1 MFSAEASKYIGRVG
15 ALAIALG
22 IGGAVATP
30 PWLASA
36 DETGSSSAA
45 NPRGRDNTASTHRAS
60 RVRSVPATGVRR
72 APVADNLP
80 AAVEVQR
87 NSNQQPSGSVPSTVP
102 GVSVARVDI
111 PSTSRA
117 VPKPAVAYTAPGTP
131 AAEAPGPLAPAATAS
146 AASTAP
152 VAQAAPVRVVAQ
164 PAAAVAATGQLSVP
178 SPSPSGKSTSAP
190 TGPLD
195 FFTAALSLVSREIN
209 RLIFNQTPTAK
220 PVLTSQT
227 NPVITGSVVAFDPN
241 GDQLA
246 YAVIQAPAQGSVV
259 VDADGNFTYTANP
272 DLAAAGG
279 ADTFVFQVR
288 DTGFHLNFWTPTT
301 ISVPMTLNVLVPQA
315 DRQVSAARTAS
326 PAAAATTTPGT
337 GSVTYSV
344 GDNWGAGF
352 IGNMAVTAG
361 PSGLKGWTVSFTTPA
376 QITNLW
382 NGVISSHVGDAYVVT
397 NAPWNGQLAAGQSA
411 AIGFQASTGS
421 TGTAVTG
428 LQLNGVAV
436 VAPTTPPGISVAG
449 VTAAEPSGTG
459 TAQAAFAVTLSKAS
473 TTPVSIRYAT
483 ANGTATAGVDYT
495 ATAGTLTFAPGVT
508 SQQINVPILADT
520 AVEAGE
526 AFTVTLSNP
535 TGATITGATATGTIT
550 NTPPAVTPTAPTV
563 SVANVTVAE
572 PTTGTAQAAFTVT
585 LSKASTTPVTIRYA
599 TANGTATAGADYTAT
614 TGTLTFAPGVTAQQ
628 INVPILADTAV
639 EAGEAFT
646 VTLSNPTGAT
656 ITGATATAT
665 ITNTAVT
672 PSTGTGTTYSI
683 TATGPDIV
691 GFNPAKDKLDLG
703 DVSVHNF
710 IVVDTPEGVGF
721 RSPWT
726 GETAVLQGVSLG
738 QLTVDNF
745 APIIND
751 HLRQDLSGALAW
763 EHGIT
768 AAPNT
773 VYVRSHEV
781 GQVDTAAFNP
791 ATDVVDF
798 RYYGTREQIYLT
810 DSPDGVILGNAGTG
824 QALILKGV
832 TKSQLTQTNFVFH
845 FAQAREDSLYKQLG
859 FASIT
864 DAQIKPQG
872 VPIAGTTVWPTAAG
886 NGTPPTGQ
894 TGTTTV
900 IAWKNGTDTPLTFDP
915 SKDKLDFGWFKAPE
929 FDVTDTS
936 GSTKITIVGNNQTYT
951 LTGVTLGQL
960 QTGNIIALDSGA
972 RTKWQNLIFTATP
985 TTPLPSLS
993 VADRSAAEGN
1003 TGTSNMNFTV
1013 LLSKAATKAVT
1024 VGYTTSTDT
1033 ATAGDFTP
1041 TVGTLTFAP
1050 GETSKIVSVAI
1061 SGDTMY
1067 ELNEQFT
1074 LNLSNASNATI
1085 ADATAIGIITNDDI
1099 NPSPAT
1105 PPKVS
1110 IADLAVTEG
1119 NGEHSHLMFT
1129 ATLDK
1134 ASATPVSVAYATS
1147 NGTAT
1152 AGVDYTAEAGT
1163 ITFAAG
1169 VTTQTVHVGIIGDTA
1184 IEPNETFTVTL
1195 SAPSGLTIAR
1205 GTAVGTITNDDVAV
1219 VVTPPTVSVAD
1230 ASVSEGNSGSRSLA
1244 FTATLSKSSAT
1255 TVTVNYVTSN
1265 GTATAGQDYTAGSGT
1280 ITFAPGVV
1288 SQTVNVAVIGD
1299 TAVEP
1304 IETFTV
1310 TLSSPS
1316 GATLARAA
1324 AIGTI
1329 LTDDITSPVGGT
1341 TAQWGN
1347 AFFAPYVDMAGWPVP
1362 DLVAMSKATGASLF
1376 TLGFLQ
1382 ADANGNP
1389 AWGSYTVLEPT
1400 STNDQAVAINTSIA
1414 ALRAAGGDVM
1424 ISFGGVAG
1432 TSLAQSY
1439 AARGLSAQA
1448 LANAYAGVI
1457 DTYGVTHLDFDI
1469 EGAAIGDAAS
1479 IALNSSALKLLQQSR
1494 PTVQIWYTLPVLPQG
1509 LTTDG
1514 INVVQSA
1521 LTAGVKLAGVNVM
1534 AMDYGEGPAPTTGPN
1549 AQTMG
1554 TYAIQ
1559 SAQSTYTQLSS
1570 LYTKNGQTFGWNQI
1584 GVTPMIGV
1592 NDITSEVFTVADA
1605 QALNAFA
1612 VAKGL
1617 GMIGYWSVE
1626 RDYPGTLGQPTHN
1639 ASGVSSPAGSFSNA
1653 WNKYGTI
1660 NIVNNG
1666 GGTITPPTVTPGL
1679 SISDA
1684 SATEPGSGGM
1694 APGFLRTSGN
1704 QIIDSQGKTVQIS
1717 GVNWFGMES
1726 TTQAPHGLWTRSYK
1740 EMINEMAGL
1749 GFNTIRL
1756 PYSSELLHTTA
1767 APNGIDFSK
1776 NADLQGLS
1784 GVQVMD
1790 AIIAYA
1796 GQQGMRVIL
1805 DHHRS
1810 GAGAGTSDNG
1820 LWYDST
1826 YTEDAWVA
1834 DWVTLA
1840 NRYKTNSTV
1849 IGFDLHNEPHS
1860 GVWGGGGA
1868 TDWARAAERAGNAA
1882 LAVNPNLLMFV
1893 EGVESYQGQN
1903 YWWGGNLMGVK
1914 DRPIVFNVAN
1924 RLVYSPHDYP
1934 NSVFPQTWFQTADFG
1949 AGLPAVFRKAWGY
1962 IYEQNIAP
1970 VYIGEFGTKL
1980 VDPKDAIWLEA
1991 ITSYIS
1997 GDLDN
2002 NGTRDIATGNQGI
2015 NWTFWSWNPNSGDTG
2030 GILADDWKTVNQ
2042 NKMAYLT
2049 PVQFSTAGGSSLA
2062 AFTVSLNSASTSAVT
2077 VGFSTSNGTATAG
2090 SDYIAT
2096 SGTLTFA
2103 PGETSKTIA
2112 IIVNGDATAEAK
2124 ETFTVTLSNPS
2135 GATLVDGSGAG
2146 SITDRATTPAPP
2158 VTPVT
2163 PVTPVALPKVS
2174 IADLA
2179 VVEGNGEH
2187 AHFMFVA
2194 TLDSASATPVSV
2206 GYATANGT
2214 ATAGVDYTA
2223 ETGTITFAPGVTT
2236 QSFHVG
2242 IIGDTA
2248 VEPVETLTV
2257 TLSNPTGA
2265 TIARA
2270 TAIGSILNDDLAA
2283 VTPTPPT
2290 TGANYV
2296 DIMTFGMFHGSS
2308 HTGMDALEGGRTAI
2322 TTEAVVAYNDLRRF
2336 AGLAPTTIDD
2346 VGRWAFANSMTN
2358 NAEAWGTDVQGVGL
2372 YYAMQGAKV
2381 GWIADGKYTPQ
2392 VVADIER
2399 AARLGSAADVMAMVA
2414 QYGHVGYAKY
2424 LIDNGYQTAFINTLK
2439 MEPHYGG
2446 WMHDR
2451 ANGRLIIDGAATA
2464 HDVNHLTILSH
2475 DQTQPFMND
2484 TWDYPQWPALNVPN
2498 KKVIE
2503 YFQSMVALGDPRG
2516 TNLTAL
2522 DSPTT
2527 AAVMV

>member
-1 MFSAEASKYIGRVG
+1 M
-15 ALAIALG
+15 
-22 IGGAVATP
+22 
-30 PWLASA
+30 
-36 DETGSSSAA
+36 
-45 NPRGRDNTASTHRAS
+45 
-60 RVRSVPATGVRR
+60 
-72 APVADNLP
+72 
-80 AAVEVQR
+80 
-87 NSNQQPSGSVPSTVP
+87 PS
-102 GVSVARVDI
+102 
-111 PSTSRA
+111 
-117 VPKPAVAYTAPGTP
+117 
-131 AAEAPGPLAPAATAS
+131 
-146 AASTAP
+146 
-152 VAQAAPVRVVAQ
+152 RVVAR

-178 SPSPSGKSTSAP
+178 NPSPSGKSTSAP

-195 FFTAALSLVSREIN
+195 FLTATLSLVSREIN

-227 NPVITGSVVAFDPN
+227 NPVITGSIAGFDPN
-241 GDQLA
+241 GDALA
-246 YAVIQAPAQGSVV
+246 YTVTQAPAGGSVV
-259 VDADGNFTYTANP
+259 VDSAGNFTYTADP
-272 DLAAAGG
+272 ALAASGG

-301 ISVPMTLNVLVPQA
+301 ISVPMTVNVLTT
-315 DRQVSAARTAS
+315 DRKVVAARTAS
-326 PAAAATTTPGT
+326 AAVAAASPAGS

-352 IGNMAVTAG
+352 VGNMAVAAG
-361 PSGLKGWTVSFTTPA
+361 QSGLKGWTVSFTTPA

-411 AIGFQASTGS
+411 AFGFQATTGS

-428 LQLNGVAV
+428 LQLNGVPV
-436 VAPTTPPGISVAG
+436 GTPTVTPPGVSVAG

-473 TTPVSIRYAT
+473 TTPVTIGYAT
-483 ANGTATAGVDYT
+483 SNGTATAGTDYT
-495 ATAGTLTFAPGVT
+495 ATTGTLTFAPGVT
-508 SQQINVPILADT
+508 SQKINVPILADT

-526 AFTVTLSNP
+526 TFTVTLSNP

-550 NTPPAVTPTAPTV
+550 NTPVTPT
-563 SVANVTVAE
+563 
-572 PTTGTAQAAFTVT
+572 
-585 LSKASTTPVTIRYA
+585 
-599 TANGTATAGADYTAT
+599 
-614 TGTLTFAPGVTAQQ
+614 
-628 INVPILADTAV
+628 
-639 EAGEAFT
+639 
-646 VTLSNPTGAT
+646 
-656 ITGATATAT
+656 
-665 ITNTAVT
+665 TN
-672 PSTGTGTTYSI
+672 TGTTYNI

-710 IVVDTPEGVGF
+710 IVVDTPDGVGF

-781 GQVDTAAFNP
+781 GQVDTVAFNP

-798 RYYGTREQIYLT
+798 RYYGTREQIYMS
-810 DSPDGVILGNAGTG
+810 DSPDGVIIGNAGTG

-832 TKSQLTQTNFVFH
+832 TKSQLTATNFVFH
-845 FAQAREDSLYKQLG
+845 FAQVREDSLYKQLG
-859 FASIT
+859 FASMPDT
-864 DAQIKPQG
+864 QIKPQG
-872 VPIAGTTVWPTAAG
+872 VPIAGTTAWPTAAG
-886 NGTPPTGQ
+886 NGTPPAGQ

-900 IAWKNGTDTPLTFDP
+900 IAWKYGTDTPLTFDP

-951 LTGVTLGQL
+951 LTGVSLGQL

-985 TTPLPSLS
+985 ATPLPTLS
-993 VADRSAAEGN
+993 VGDRSIAEGN
-1003 TGTSNMNFTV
+1003 TGASAMNFTV
-1013 LLSKAATKAVT
+1013 LLSKAAANV
-1024 VGYTTSTDT
+1024 VSVSYATSNDT

-1050 GETSKIVSVAI
+1050 GETNKIVSVAI
-1061 SGDTMY
+1061 TGDTMY

-1085 ADATAIGIITNDDI
+1085 ADATAIGTITNDDI
-1099 NPSPAT
+1099 DPAPGT

-1119 NGEHSHLMFT
+1119 NGEHAHFMFV

-1152 AGVDYTAEAGT
+1152 AGVDYTADAGT
-1163 ITFAAG
+1163 ITFAPG
-1169 VTTQTVHVGIIGDTA
+1169 VTTQTLHVGIIGDT
-1184 IEPNETFTVTL
+1184 IVEPNETFTVTL

-1230 ASVSEGNSGSRSLA
+1230 ASVSEGNSGTSNLA
-1244 FTATLSKSSAT
+1244 FTATLSKAST
-1255 TVTVNYVTSN
+1255 TAVTVNYATSN
-1265 GTATAGQDYTAGSGT
+1265 GTATAGQDFTAGSGT

-1288 SQTVNVAVIGD
+1288 AQTVTVAVIGD
-1299 TAVEP
+1299 TTVEP

-1329 LTDDITSPVGGT
+1329 LTDDIASPVGGT
-1341 TAQWGN
+1341 TAKWGN

-1362 DLVAMSKATGASLF
+1362 DLLAMSKATGASLF

-1382 ADANGNP
+1382 ADSNGNP

-1400 STNDQAVAINTSIA
+1400 STDAQAVAINKSIA

-1514 INVVQSA
+1514 INAVQSA

-1534 AMDYGEGPAPTTGPN
+1534 AMDYGEGPAPTTGTG

-1570 LYTKNGQTFGWNQI
+1570 LYTKNGQTFSWNQI

-1605 QALNAFA
+1605 QALNTFA
-1612 VAKGL
+1612 VSKGL

-1653 WNKYGTI
+1653 FNKYGTI

-1666 GGTITPPTVTPGL
+1666 GGTVTPTVTPGL

-1684 SATEPGSGGM
+1684 AATEPGSGGM
-1694 APGFLRTSGN
+1694 APGFLHTAGN
-1704 QIIDSQGKTVQIS
+1704 QIVDSQGKTVAIS

-1726 TTQAPHGLWTRSYK
+1726 TTQAPHGLWSRGYK
-1740 EMINEMAGL
+1740 DMINQMVSL

-1784 GVQVMD
+1784 GLQVMD
-1790 AIIAYA
+1790 TIIAYA

-1860 GVWGGGGA
+1860 GTWGGGGA

-1934 NSVFPQTWFQTADFG
+1934 NSVFPQTWFQSADFG

-1980 VDPKDAIWLEA
+1980 SDPKDAIWLEA

-2002 NGTRDIATGNQGI
+2002 NGTKDIPAGNQDI
-2015 NWTFWSWNPNSGDTG
+2015 SWTFWSWNPNSGDTG
-2030 GILADDWKTVNQ
+2030 GILADDWTTVNQ

-2049 PVQFSTAGGSSLA
+2049 PIEFTAAGGSSLA
-2062 AFTVSLNSASTSAVT
+2062 VFSVTLSSASTSAVS
-2077 VGFSTSNGTATAG
+2077 VGYATSNGTATAG
-2090 SDYIAT
+2090 SDYNA
-2096 SGTLTFA
+2096 SAGTIVFL
-2103 PGETSKTIA
+2103 PGETIKTVA
-2112 IIVNGDATAEAK
+2112 IIINGDATAEAK

-2146 SITDRATTPAPP
+2146 SITDR
-2158 VTPVT
+2158 VLV
-2163 PVTPVALPKVS
+2163 
-2174 IADLA
+2174 
-2179 VVEGNGEH
+2179 
-2187 AHFMFVA
+2187 
-2194 TLDSASATPVSV
+2194 
-2206 GYATANGT
+2206 
-2214 ATAGVDYTA
+2214 
-2223 ETGTITFAPGVTT
+2223 
-2236 QSFHVG
+2236 
-2242 IIGDTA
+2242 
-2248 VEPVETLTV
+2248 
-2257 TLSNPTGA
+2257 
-2265 TIARA
+2265 
-2270 TAIGSILNDDLAA
+2270 
-2283 VTPTPPT
+2283 
-2290 TGANYV
+2290 
-2296 DIMTFGMFHGSS
+2296 
-2308 HTGMDALEGGRTAI
+2308 
-2322 TTEAVVAYNDLRRF
+2322 
-2336 AGLAPTTIDD
+2336 
-2346 VGRWAFANSMTN
+2346 
-2358 NAEAWGTDVQGVGL
+2358 
-2372 YYAMQGAKV
+2372 
-2381 GWIADGKYTPQ
+2381 
-2392 VVADIER
+2392 
-2399 AARLGSAADVMAMVA
+2399 
-2414 QYGHVGYAKY
+2414 
-2424 LIDNGYQTAFINTLK
+2424 
-2439 MEPHYGG
+2439 
-2446 WMHDR
+2446 
-2451 ANGRLIIDGAATA
+2451 
-2464 HDVNHLTILSH
+2464 
-2475 DQTQPFMND
+2475 
-2484 TWDYPQWPALNVPN
+2484 
-2498 KKVIE
+2498 
-2503 YFQSMVALGDPRG
+2503 
-2516 TNLTAL
+2516 
-2522 DSPTT
+2522 
-2527 AAVMV
+2527 

>member
-1 MFSAEASKYIGRVG
+1 
-15 ALAIALG
+15 
-22 IGGAVATP
+22 
-30 PWLASA
+30 
-36 DETGSSSAA
+36 
-45 NPRGRDNTASTHRAS
+45 
-60 RVRSVPATGVRR
+60 
-72 APVADNLP
+72 
-80 AAVEVQR
+80 
-87 NSNQQPSGSVPSTVP
+87 
-102 GVSVARVDI
+102 
-111 PSTSRA
+111 
-117 VPKPAVAYTAPGTP
+117 
-131 AAEAPGPLAPAATAS
+131 
-146 AASTAP
+146 
-152 VAQAAPVRVVAQ
+152 
-164 PAAAVAATGQLSVP
+164 
-178 SPSPSGKSTSAP
+178 
-190 TGPLD
+190 
-195 FFTAALSLVSREIN
+195 
-209 RLIFNQTPTAK
+209 
-220 PVLTSQT
+220 
-227 NPVITGSVVAFDPN
+227 
-241 GDQLA
+241 
-246 YAVIQAPAQGSVV
+246 
-259 VDADGNFTYTANP
+259 
-272 DLAAAGG
+272 
-279 ADTFVFQVR
+279 
-288 DTGFHLNFWTPTT
+288 
-301 ISVPMTLNVLVPQA
+301 
-315 DRQVSAARTAS
+315 
-326 PAAAATTTPGT
+326 
-337 GSVTYSV
+337 
-344 GDNWGAGF
+344 
-352 IGNMAVTAG
+352 
-361 PSGLKGWTVSFTTPA
+361 
-376 QITNLW
+376 
-382 NGVISSHVGDAYVVT
+382 
-397 NAPWNGQLAAGQSA
+397 
-411 AIGFQASTGS
+411 
-421 TGTAVTG
+421 
-428 LQLNGVAV
+428 
-436 VAPTTPPGISVAG
+436 
-449 VTAAEPSGTG
+449 
-459 TAQAAFAVTLSKAS
+459 
-473 TTPVSIRYAT
+473 
-483 ANGTATAGVDYT
+483 
-495 ATAGTLTFAPGVT
+495 
-508 SQQINVPILADT
+508 
-520 AVEAGE
+520 
-526 AFTVTLSNP
+526 
-535 TGATITGATATGTIT
+535 
-550 NTPPAVTPTAPTV
+550 
-563 SVANVTVAE
+563 
-572 PTTGTAQAAFTVT
+572 
-585 LSKASTTPVTIRYA
+585 
-599 TANGTATAGADYTAT
+599 
-614 TGTLTFAPGVTAQQ
+614 
-628 INVPILADTAV
+628 
-639 EAGEAFT
+639 
-646 VTLSNPTGAT
+646 
-656 ITGATATAT
+656 
-665 ITNTAVT
+665 
-672 PSTGTGTTYSI
+672 
-683 TATGPDIV
+683 
-691 GFNPAKDKLDLG
+691 
-703 DVSVHNF
+703 
-710 IVVDTPEGVGF
+710 
-721 RSPWT
+721 
-726 GETAVLQGVSLG
+726 
-738 QLTVDNF
+738 
-745 APIIND
+745 
-751 HLRQDLSGALAW
+751 
-763 EHGIT
+763 
-768 AAPNT
+768 
-773 VYVRSHEV
+773 
-781 GQVDTAAFNP
+781 
-791 ATDVVDF
+791 
-798 RYYGTREQIYLT
+798 
-810 DSPDGVILGNAGTG
+810 
-824 QALILKGV
+824 
-832 TKSQLTQTNFVFH
+832 
-845 FAQAREDSLYKQLG
+845 
-859 FASIT
+859 
-864 DAQIKPQG
+864 
-872 VPIAGTTVWPTAAG
+872 
-886 NGTPPTGQ
+886 
-894 TGTTTV
+894 
-900 IAWKNGTDTPLTFDP
+900 
-915 SKDKLDFGWFKAPE
+915 
-929 FDVTDTS
+929 
-936 GSTKITIVGNNQTYT
+936 
-951 LTGVTLGQL
+951 
-960 QTGNIIALDSGA
+960 
-972 RTKWQNLIFTATP
+972 
-985 TTPLPSLS
+985 
-993 VADRSAAEGN
+993 
-1003 TGTSNMNFTV
+1003 
-1013 LLSKAATKAVT
+1013 
-1024 VGYTTSTDT
+1024 
-1033 ATAGDFTP
+1033 
-1041 TVGTLTFAP
+1041 
-1050 GETSKIVSVAI
+1050 
-1061 SGDTMY
+1061 
-1067 ELNEQFT
+1067 
-1074 LNLSNASNATI
+1074 
-1085 ADATAIGIITNDDI
+1085 
-1099 NPSPAT
+1099 
-1105 PPKVS
+1105 
-1110 IADLAVTEG
+1110 
-1119 NGEHSHLMFT
+1119 
-1129 ATLDK
+1129 
-1134 ASATPVSVAYATS
+1134 
-1147 NGTAT
+1147 
-1152 AGVDYTAEAGT
+1152 
-1163 ITFAAG
+1163 
-1169 VTTQTVHVGIIGDTA
+1169 
-1184 IEPNETFTVTL
+1184 
-1195 SAPSGLTIAR
+1195 
-1205 GTAVGTITNDDVAV
+1205 
-1219 VVTPPTVSVAD
+1219 
-1230 ASVSEGNSGSRSLA
+1230 
-1244 FTATLSKSSAT
+1244 
-1255 TVTVNYVTSN
+1255 
-1265 GTATAGQDYTAGSGT
+1265 
-1280 ITFAPGVV
+1280 
-1288 SQTVNVAVIGD
+1288 
-1299 TAVEP
+1299 
-1304 IETFTV
+1304 
-1310 TLSSPS
+1310 
-1316 GATLARAA
+1316 
-1324 AIGTI
+1324 
-1329 LTDDITSPVGGT
+1329 
-1341 TAQWGN
+1341 
-1347 AFFAPYVDMAGWPVP
+1347 
-1362 DLVAMSKATGASLF
+1362 
-1376 TLGFLQ
+1376 
-1382 ADANGNP
+1382 
-1389 AWGSYTVLEPT
+1389 
-1400 STNDQAVAINTSIA
+1400 
-1414 ALRAAGGDVM
+1414 
-1424 ISFGGVAG
+1424 
-1432 TSLAQSY
+1432 
-1439 AARGLSAQA
+1439 
-1448 LANAYAGVI
+1448 
-1457 DTYGVTHLDFDI
+1457 
-1469 EGAAIGDAAS
+1469 
-1479 IALNSSALKLLQQSR
+1479 
-1494 PTVQIWYTLPVLPQG
+1494 
-1509 LTTDG
+1509 
-1514 INVVQSA
+1514 
-1521 LTAGVKLAGVNVM
+1521 
-1534 AMDYGEGPAPTTGPN
+1534 
-1549 AQTMG
+1549 
-1554 TYAIQ
+1554 
-1559 SAQSTYTQLSS
+1559 
-1570 LYTKNGQTFGWNQI
+1570 
-1584 GVTPMIGV
+1584 
-1592 NDITSEVFTVADA
+1592 
-1605 QALNAFA
+1605 
-1612 VAKGL
+1612 
-1617 GMIGYWSVE
+1617 
-1626 RDYPGTLGQPTHN
+1626 
-1639 ASGVSSPAGSFSNA
+1639 
-1653 WNKYGTI
+1653 
-1660 NIVNNG
+1660 
-1666 GGTITPPTVTPGL
+1666 
-1679 SISDA
+1679 
-1684 SATEPGSGGM
+1684 M